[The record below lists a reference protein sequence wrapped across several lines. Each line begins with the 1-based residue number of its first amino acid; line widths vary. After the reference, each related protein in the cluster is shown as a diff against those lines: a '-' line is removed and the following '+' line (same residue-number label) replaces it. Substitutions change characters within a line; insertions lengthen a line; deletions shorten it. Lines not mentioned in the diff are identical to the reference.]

1 MSTTLTLNALGA
13 NMVTA
18 SNPTRNTYLPYSGD
32 TMYGPVDDNAYQLC
46 KYNAPSGTN
55 LYKRITAAML
65 ALSVSQSKLGGQTLS
80 VYKNEEDYDTGTV
93 TYNTVP
99 ERGAVLGSY
108 KLPSSGS
115 STSFSVSLAASGM
128 PIKNGVTIKTG
139 TASTSTK
146 YVLAACNKSTLTLT
160 LADETVGLSATG
172 APSSGY
178 LPKDEASVL
187 SWSTSPNGVCWG
199 EVEQTAAAV
208 EWYDIGS
215 PGTVHTVDAGN
226 SGSVTIPANTFTGAG
241 IMWRAKI
248 TANSGAV
255 TYSPWYE
262 ISTAEAA
269 GTATAVSP
277 GNETID
283 GSAPV
288 TFSWRYQI
296 ETGTAQTA
304 AELQRSAD
312 GVNWTSLASI
322 TGPATSWTAPA
333 GTFSSGAYYWRVRAA
348 NTDGVMSEWSESLYF
363 IAISQPAA
371 PSVTAT
377 NEARTTVTWTA
388 VEQEAY
394 KVTIGGRDYGPFYGT
409 ERSFTPGYYLADGS
423 YLVSVRVQNVYG
435 LWSEPGEWYIT
446 VANPAAPEITLTAT
460 ENGTSVALDFGGA
473 AYDYFEVL
481 RDGERIASTVENT
494 FTDRYAPG
502 GAHEYRV
509 RGCYEGSG
517 DYGLSARVSAETVIS
532 GVTLTDIGSGT
543 EIDCPYT
550 LDARAL
556 IAVTTTRSVSFTHYA
571 GTALPAAE
579 RSETRT
585 RKVSFAPAW
594 PENMLAEA
602 EAFGELLGKEV
613 CYRDL
618 RGRRIFGVID
628 AMPLESAGKSFRYS
642 VTVTETDTT
651 EASLYA

>member
-1 MSTTLTLNALGA
+1 MSTTVTLNALGA

-32 TMYGPVDDNAYQLC
+32 TMYGSVDDNAYQLC

-115 STSFSVSLAASGM
+115 STSLSVLLAASGM
-128 PIKNGVTIKTG
+128 PIKYGVTIKTG
-139 TASTSTK
+139 TAATSTK
-146 YVLAACNKSTLTLT
+146 YVLAACNKSTLMLT
-160 LADETVGLSATG
+160 LADEIVGLSVTG

-199 EVEQTAAAV
+199 EVAQSAAAV

-215 PGTVHTVDAGN
+215 PENIHTVDAGN
-226 SGSVTIPANTFTGAG
+226 NTSVTIPANTFTGAG
-241 IMWRAKI
+241 IKWRAKI

-277 GNETID
+277 ANETID

-304 AELQRSAD
+304 AELQRSTD
-312 GVNWTSLASI
+312 GVNWTSLATV
-322 TGPATSWTAPA
+322 TGAETEWTAPA
-333 GTFSSGAYYWRVRAA
+333 NTFASGAYYWRVRCA
-348 NTDGVMSEWSESLYF
+348 NTDGVYSEWSESLYF
-363 IAISQPAA
+363 IAISQPAT

-394 KVTIGGRDYGPFYGT
+394 EVTIGGNKYGPFYGT
-409 ERSFTPGYYLADGS
+409 ARSFKPADYLPDGS

-446 VANPAAPEITLTAT
+446 VANPTSPEITLTAT
-460 ENGTSVALDFGGA
+460 ENGTSIILDFEGIG
-473 AYDYFEVL
+473 YDSFEIL
-481 RDGERIASTVENT
+481 RDGDKIAETTETS
-494 FTDRYAPG
+494 FMDRFAPVG
-502 GAHEYRV
+502 VHEYRV
-509 RGCYEGSG
+509 RGCFDNSG
-517 DYGLSARVSAETVIS
+517 DYGLSEKAAARTVIS
-532 GVTLTDIGSGT
+532 GITLYDIEGRI
-543 EIDCPYT
+543 EVDCPYT
-550 LDARAL
+550 KNAKAL
-556 IAVTTTRSVSFTHYA
+556 ITVSESTAVSFTHYA
-571 GTALPAAE
+571 GHRLPSAE
-579 RSETRT
+579 KSEAES
-585 RKVSFAPAW
+585 RKVSFSPAW
-594 PENMLAEA
+594 PDYMQADA
-602 EAFGELLGKEV
+602 EAFGRLRGKDI

-628 AMPLESAGKSFRYS
+628 AVSLSSAAKSFEYS
-642 VTVTETDTT
+642 ATVTETDLT
-651 EASLYA
+651 EEEANA